1 MTLGFGKKQEGEEEK
16 DDLFEEALEDALC
29 VFKSSGA
36 NTDLLSQN
44 EKQILFYV
52 DLDEEEIIERE
63 TYMAKKQEEEEE
75 DVEQELDKKPHPMLF
90 N

>member
-1 MTLGFGKKQEGEEEK
+1 MTLGFGKKQEVEGEEEK

-44 EKQILFYV
+44 EK
-52 DLDEEEIIERE
+52 
-63 TYMAKKQEEEEE
+63 
-75 DVEQELDKKPHPMLF
+75 
-90 N
+90 

>member
-1 MTLGFGKKQEGEEEK
+1 MTLGFGQKQEGEEEK

-44 EKQILFYV
+44 EK
-52 DLDEEEIIERE
+52 
-63 TYMAKKQEEEEE
+63 
-75 DVEQELDKKPHPMLF
+75 
-90 N
+90 

>member
-1 MTLGFGKKQEGEEEK
+1 MTLGFGKKQEVEGEEEK

-52 DLDEEEIIERE
+52 DLDEEEIIDRE
-63 TYMAKKQEEEEE
+63 TFMARK
-75 DVEQELDKKPHPMLF
+75 
-90 N
+90 